1 MAFWSLFSFLIV
13 FIFLKKNFL
22 AVFMNSKRCKTRR
35 YAKAYKDVVA
45 LPERVLEN
53 GLRASEWKKKA
64 QPQPHKQQ

>member
-1 MAFWSLFSFLIV
+1 
-13 FIFLKKNFL
+13 
-22 AVFMNSKRCKTRR
+22 MNSKRCKTRR